1 MTLVRFNTP
10 GLMNQLAYQALNNH
24 FDHQSGYFGDCQCS
38 SDVAYHVSENETEY
52 TLQMAVPG
60 LTKSDLKIEVDNGL
74 LTVST
79 IKTENEQ
86 PKVGFAAVQFE
97 KKFRLSKSINQEAI
111 AAQTENGVLT
121 VTLPKVE
128 TAIRK
133 PARTIE
139 IA

>member
-24 FDHQSGYFGDCQCS
+24 FDHQSGYYGDCQCN

-52 TLQMAVPG
+52 SLQLAVPG
-60 LTKSDLKIEVDNGL
+60 LTKSDLKIEVDNGIL
-74 LTVST
+74 SIST
-79 IKTENEQ
+79 LKAEEAQ
-86 PKVGFAAVQFE
+86 PKVGFAAARFE
-97 KKFRLSKSINQEAI
+97 KKFRLAKSINQEAI

-121 VTLPKVE
+121 VTLPKIE
-128 TAIRK
+128 SAIRK
-133 PARTIE
+133 PVRSIE